1 MPSNIDLKEL
11 ERGVADSFSIEEV
24 YRHVKFLVEIGE
36 RLTGSKEMEKA
47 VKYVKDVL
55 KAYGLNPR
63 IDEFYVYT
71 SFPGLSEFKVLHPEQ
86 FVVESFPNLHSFP
99 TTSEGIEGELEYVG
113 SGSEEEFK
121 KKDVKGKI
129 VLAELSY
136 SPPRPEKAKNAERHG
151 AKALVIMNW
160 GPIDKPIIGRGAI
173 KWVWGNPT
181 PESWK
186 LMPKIP
192 SINISRASGE
202 RLKEMLGKK
211 SVKVWLKVENVKKW
225 VKAKQPVAEMT
236 GNSEPD
242 LFVLVNGHLDA
253 WGKTATCNSSGNA
266 LMLELARCFIKYKEF
281 LRRGIVFAFWD
292 GHEIAEAAGSTWFI
306 DNYWEKLREGC
317 VAYLNIDSPGLL
329 GATRYVAYASLETW
343 SFLNKIEDEINIS
356 IEKRVPVKIGDNSVL
371 GIGIPYISTYAT
383 YTQEELEKTLN
394 HASLGW
400 WYHSSEDTLDKIDGE
415 LLEEHFEIYVK
426 YLVGLCCN
434 LIIPFN
440 FVTVADYI
448 TKELEELEKISKGK
462 AKLRILFEKVKEFR
476 ETAEELNTIA
486 AEIEEKY
493 VNAREKD
500 KAAIEEAAKLIN
512 KCILKNSR
520 ILTSAFRSTIDPY
533 DQEPYGF
540 SVLEKPLPRLYMI
553 VKEIVKAGSGGEKIK
568 LLETKL
574 IREKNRLI
582 DALRDAADF
591 TRLTIDNLRLKCN
604 VDA

>member
-1 MPSNIDLKEL
+1 MSSNIDLKEL
-11 ERGVADSFSIEEV
+11 EKEITDSFSIEEV

-47 VKYVKDVL
+47 AKYVKDVL
-55 KAYGLNPR
+55 KVYGLGPR

-71 SFPGLSEFKVLHPEQ
+71 SFPGLSEFKILHPEQ
-86 FVVESFPNLHSFP
+86 FVVESFPNLHSFS
-99 TTSEGIEGELEYVG
+99 TTPEGIEGELEYVG
-113 SGSEEEFK
+113 SGSEDEFK
-121 KKDVKGKI
+121 KRDVKGKI

-160 GPIDKPIIGRGAI
+160 GPSDKPIIGKGAI

-181 PESWK
+181 PENWK

-192 SINISRASGE
+192 SINISRAAGE
-202 RLKEMLGKK
+202 RLKEMLSKK
-211 SVKVWLKVENVKKW
+211 SVKAWLKVENIKKW
-225 VKAKQPVAEMT
+225 VKAKQPVAEIT

-253 WGKTATCNSSGNA
+253 WGKTATCDSSGNA

-292 GHEIAEAAGSTWFI
+292 GHEIAEAAGSTWFV

-329 GATRYVAYASLETW
+329 GATRYVAYASPETW
-343 SFLNKIEDEINIS
+343 SFLNKIEEEINIS

-394 HASLGW
+394 YASLGW

-415 LLEEHFEIYVK
+415 LLEEHFKIYVK
-426 YLVGLCCN
+426 YLVGLCCS

-440 FVTVADYI
+440 FATLADYI

-462 AKLRILFEKVKEFR
+462 AKLNILFEKVKEFR
-476 ETAEELNTIA
+476 EAAEKLNTIA

-493 VNAREKD
+493 VNARED
-500 KAAIEEAAKLIN
+500 NKAAIEEAAKIVN

-540 SVLEKPLPRLYMI
+540 SALEKPIPRLYMI
-553 VKEIVKAGSGGEKIK
+553 IKEIVEAGSGGEKIK

-582 DALRDAADF
+582 DALRDATDF
-591 TRLTIDNLRLKCN
+591 TQLTIDNLRLKYN
-604 VDA
+604 IGA